1 MTAPERARPPLRALR
16 HEPLF
21 IDDQLVAERLRAQ
34 GTLPPETARW
44 ARAWLVCWHAAL
56 VADARFGLDD
66 PWAIALPLD
75 GVVAPRGAG
84 GADRLRVVRD
94 ALVASG
100 VLVAAGG
107 DGRQARWHIAPA
119 VFTEHAAAVALDW
132 PGAVTACGAEPAA
145 LLVLRALA
153 DLVVPLDAP
162 AAVPRRDL
170 VERTGYQQKQ
180 VRVAV
185 RRLAAADLVAADG
198 DVGTTARYRFTPR
211 ALGRVWSE
219 PAPRP
224 APVAVPLA
232 APHAAPN
239 ALPPTSPSPESPNAT
254 ASTNAAGDGVQLVVG
269 GATLTIAAGAVFEIA
284 AGIAA
289 RLELGPD
296 GRPRLVIRAP
306 DA

>member
-1 MTAPERARPPLRALR
+1 VTAPERARPPLRALR

-21 IDDQLVAERLRAQ
+21 IDDQFVADRLRVD
-34 GTLPPETARW
+34 GSLPAETARW

-84 GADRLRVVRD
+84 GAERLRVVRD

-107 DGRQARWHIAPA
+107 DGRSARWQVAQA
-119 VFTEHAAAVALDW
+119 VFTEHAAAVTLDW

-185 RRLAAADLVAADG
+185 RRLVAADLIAADG

-219 PAPRP
+219 PAPRDT
-224 APVAVPLA
+224 APRLA
-232 APHAAPN
+232 PNAAPN
-239 ALPPTSPSPESPNAT
+239 AAPNLTPDETPDAAPPVRSPV
-254 ASTNAAGDGVQLVVG
+254 GDGVQLVIG
-269 GATLTIAAGAVFEIA
+269 GATLTIAAGAAFEIA
-284 AGIAA
+284 AGVAA